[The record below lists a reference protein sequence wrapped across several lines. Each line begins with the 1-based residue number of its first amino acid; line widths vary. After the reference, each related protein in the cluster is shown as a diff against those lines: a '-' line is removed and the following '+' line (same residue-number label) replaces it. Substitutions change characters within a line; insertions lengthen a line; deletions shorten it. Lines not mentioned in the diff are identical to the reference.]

1 LTKRISQKGNVSVLK
16 NVDGNINLEIYTV
29 AALKDYLKLLK
40 QRGGK
45 ISGGKEKLIE
55 RIKKMKK

>member
-1 LTKRISQKGNVSVLK
+1 MVNLTKRISQKGNVSVLT

-29 AALKDYLKLLK
+29 AALKDYLK
-40 QRGGK
+40 QRSGK